1 MTGAERGI
9 MQQKYLCFFG
19 GHEGSS
25 STFIADIPRNAFNQ
39 PEPEIMAALTFQCLC
54 VASAARAWERI
65 ESMVDVSLDVI
76 IAASAQTIQ
85 FSQQSQKC
93 QLHSQNSAAEAHNTF
108 IHIYGRLVIF
118 LEKAITTYATNS
130 PPLPSTTPTFQ
141 IIGQRNLTYP
151 LDDPVLGSVVQD
163 FGTHR
168 SLQEQRSPAAVVC
181 RPSKMTLGQYE
192 MDEQQSQYLA
202 LDVICR
208 TLRNLVIVLQE
219 MGGREN
225 AEIRKVDARL
235 LTILVQVRR
244 LLENAS
250 ATLSIL
256 ES

>member
-1 MTGAERGI
+1 
-9 MQQKYLCFFG
+9 
-19 GHEGSS
+19 
-25 STFIADIPRNAFNQ
+25 
-39 PEPEIMAALTFQCLC
+39 MATLSFQCLC

-65 ESMVDVSLDVI
+65 ESMVDVSFDVV

-85 FSQQSQKC
+85 LSQQSQKC
-93 QLHSQNSAAEAHNTF
+93 QLHSQNSAAEAYNTF
-108 IHIYGRLVIF
+108 IHIYGRLVPF
-118 LEKAITTYATNS
+118 LERAITTYATNLQS
-130 PPLPSTTPTFQ
+130 PSTTSTFQ
-141 IIGQRNLTYP
+141 RAGQRNLTFP
-151 LDDPVLGSVVQD
+151 LDDQVLGSVGRD
-163 FGTHR
+163 FSTHQ

-219 MGGREN
+219 MGGGEN
-225 AEIRKVDARL
+225 AEIRQVDARL
-235 LTILVQVRR
+235 LAILVQARR
-244 LLENAS
+244 LLENTS